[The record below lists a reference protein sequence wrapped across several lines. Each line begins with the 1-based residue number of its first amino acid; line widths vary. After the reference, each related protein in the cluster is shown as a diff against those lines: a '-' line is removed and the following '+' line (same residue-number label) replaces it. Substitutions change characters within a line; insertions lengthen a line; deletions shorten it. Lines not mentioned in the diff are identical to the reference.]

1 MSGHG
6 CNTVSIIS
14 RSIHAV
20 YLSHSDYFTTLN
32 IKAVY
37 YYMTCVNCRTTSAA
51 GVYAELTGI
60 YIITKS
66 YTPMEVFG
74 KAQRG
79 RLALNSG
86 RVGIDDFPF
95 PKNF

>member
-51 GVYAELTGI
+51 GVYAELI

-79 RLALNSG
+79 RLALNSD

>member
-51 GVYAELTGI
+51 GVYAELI

-66 YTPMEVFG
+66 YTSMEVFG

-79 RLALNSG
+79 RLALNCD